1 MDKLN
6 INLLGNVEIYYNGE
20 LINNKLS
27 AKSIGV
33 LAILLCNEY
42 KKVTREK
49 LAYMFWPES
58 FETANYNLRYN
69 LWNLKKV
76 ISNDENDNE
85 FIISDNKY
93 CYINQDYNFNSDIT
107 YLENINKEKSSD
119 INTLKK
125 LKELFRGEFL
135 ENFYFKEC
143 DDFNDWIFYQRSIF
157 QKLHIQTLNKLLD
170 QYLNLNVYDSAKDT
184 LEEILLINPYDEES
198 HYKLMNLLINNK
210 ESNLAIIHYKKYQ
223 TSLREDL
230 NIFPQKKIKDLYLKL
245 INNKNNEE
253 INHSKKVLKD
263 GNNIIIRI
271 NEYADSSVNYFAM
284 SDLLEKLM
292 LSFKKNI
299 LQGIPKIYLCDAC
312 LIQPSFYDLVN
323 NYSNTELIEIR
334 LYHSVKNI
342 LTYLSKDFLIQIYIY
357 NVDKIDEKSTKFFK
371 FLSSNTNL
379 FIKYI
384 EDKN

>member
-6 INLLGNVEIYYNGE
+6 INLLGNVEIYYNDE

-33 LAILLCNEY
+33 LAILLCNEH

-76 ISNDENDNE
+76 IPNDENNNE

-93 CYINQDYNFNSDIT
+93 CYINQDYNFSSDIT

-125 LKELFRGEFL
+125 VKELFRGEFL

-170 QYLNLNVYDSAKDT
+170 QYLNLNVYESAKDT

-198 HYKLMNLLINNK
+198 HYKLMNLLINNN

-253 INHSKKVLKD
+253 INHSNKVSKD

-292 LSFKKNI
+292 LNFKKNI

-384 EDKN
+384 EDEN